1 MVHISLQIIWN
12 DNKSW
17 NQVQHSFHLRTEL
30 PLINS
35 LVVAP
40 CRSIKLINI
49 NPYDTHITPNYLEW
63 EQILK
68 PMTAQLSHEN
78 WAAID

>member
-1 MVHISLQIIWN
+1 MIHILLQIIWN
-12 DNKSW
+12 DNISW
-17 NQVQHSFHLRTEL
+17 NQWQYSFHLRTEL
-30 PLINS
+30 PLIES

-40 CRSIKLINI
+40 CRSIQLSNI

-68 PMTAQLSHEN
+68 PMAAQLSPEN